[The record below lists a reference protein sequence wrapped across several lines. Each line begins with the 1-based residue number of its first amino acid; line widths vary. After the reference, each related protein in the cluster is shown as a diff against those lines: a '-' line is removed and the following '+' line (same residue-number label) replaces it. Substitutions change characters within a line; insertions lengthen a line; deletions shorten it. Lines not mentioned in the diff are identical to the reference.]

1 MLFVADSQSMAYA
14 TLEAKNATSMEDL
27 TAELKVNVGAQ
38 HKFAA
43 AQASFKGI
51 IANPLQNVK
60 PDEAD
65 ASPSAARRLLLRP
78 GEGCGQGGAFSRRL
92 VGDDFTDKS
101 SNRFDLNSTNF
112 SNVTEADLGPLPP
125 FMDFFT
131 PLQRMRQSKVSE
143 TKESMGSWGQG

>member
-1 MLFVADSQSMAYA
+1 M
-14 TLEAKNATSMEDL
+14 
-27 TAELKVNVGAQ
+27 
-38 HKFAA
+38 
-43 AQASFKGI
+43 
-51 IANPLQNVK
+51 K

-101 SNRFDLNSTNF
+101 SDRFDLNSTNF
-112 SNVTEADLGPLPP
+112 STVTEADLGPLPP

-131 PLQRMRQSKVSE
+131 PLQRMRQSRVSE
-143 TKESMGSWGQG
+143 TRERKKKKGGQGRTEVR